1 MISADSVEGRLSDW
15 PFLPATEESDFGP
28 YWDSL
33 RRGIVALPRCRG
45 CGRFQ
50 WYPLPC
56 CPACQ
61 SLDFEWS
68 EIGPDATVYS
78 FTTVRRAFLPG
89 FDRVLPLTIVIL
101 VPDDAPHVHFLAL
114 SDPEADDAV
123 SIGDRVRLAAL
134 PFRNGVS
141 LPIARVS
148 R

>member
-1 MISADSVEGRLSDW
+1 MIGADSVEGRLSDW

-33 RRGIVALPRCRG
+33 RRGTVALPRCRG

-114 SDPEADDAV
+114 SVPEGTVASRLNRA
-123 SIGDRVRLAAL
+123 RRRLAAAFGAGN
-134 PFRNGVS
+134 PWKD
-141 LPIARVS
+141 
-148 R
+148 